1 MNEDL
6 MSEDKDT
13 GPGGGH
19 AASGQTEE
27 EPVIT
32 GTLFLTTVFLI
43 MIFGFWVMMYFTL
56 LGR

>member
-1 MNEDL
+1 MEEVKEPESA
-6 MSEDKDT
+6 SEDVPD
-13 GPGGGH
+13 
-19 AASGQTEE
+19 AA

-32 GTLFLTTVFLI
+32 GTLFLNTIILI

>member
-1 MNEDL
+1 MAEGKEPEPA
-6 MSEDKDT
+6 SEDV
-13 GPGGGH
+13 
-19 AASGQTEE
+19 SGSA

-32 GTLFLTTVFLI
+32 GTLFINTIILI

>member
-1 MNEDL
+1 MVEVKDPED
-6 MSEDKDT
+6 S
-13 GPGGGH
+13 
-19 AASGQTEE
+19 ASEE

-32 GTLFLTTVFLI
+32 GTLFLNTLILI